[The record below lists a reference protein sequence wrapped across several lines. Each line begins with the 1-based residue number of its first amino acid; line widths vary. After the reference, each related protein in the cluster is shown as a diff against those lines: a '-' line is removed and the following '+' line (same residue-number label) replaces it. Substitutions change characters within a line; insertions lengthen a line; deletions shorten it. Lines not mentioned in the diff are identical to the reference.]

1 MSSSK
6 TLNALVAYP
15 DDYVQPLILQAL
27 DSLPDTSVNHI
38 KSLKQLQSS
47 NDLVLQFS
55 GYEDLD
61 FDHVLEHPK
70 TSLACAYV
78 IRKALIRKHY
88 LSNTIST
95 WLVKHPQSL
104 LAHHFQPCVH
114 FELDYAEFLDDAL
127 VDAWDLNESMARNE
141 QLSAGEKKEWWIL
154 KPGMSD
160 GGNGIRLFSSLEQ
173 LQSIFEEWE
182 EDSDS
187 EPESESEVATT
198 ITTSDTSPSHAQAD
212 TDYTHRTTSA
222 TAMTSQLRHFIA
234 QPYIAQPL
242 LLDSHDRRKFHI
254 RTYIVAVGAL
264 KVYVYREM
272 LALFAAVP
280 YAEPSSASISN
291 HPEPNDGE
299 RDEDEVED
307 DEVQQPKD
315 HDTINLA
322 QHLTNTCFQSE
333 DTKSTSVH
341 SFWELEMPT
350 VRSTTTQGQSPQ
362 EKIFSQICD
371 VTSTV
376 FEAAAREQMVHFQT
390 LPNAF
395 EIFGADFL
403 VDDQYN
409 VWLLELNA
417 YPDFKQTG
425 ADLKD
430 KIVGGLFRGV
440 VDVAVGAFVRGANQH
455 NDGVGGSFRSDDK
468 DKDKNKNK
476 NKDEETTTTRQD
488 MVLVADLH
496 LGRG

>member
-1 MSSSK
+1 MNSIK

-15 DDYVQPLILQAL
+15 DDYVQPLILEAL
-27 DSLPDTSVNHI
+27 ESLPGTSVNHI

-47 NDLVLQFS
+47 SDLVLQFS

-95 WLVKHPQSL
+95 WLVKHPESPL
-104 LAHHFQPCVH
+104 TRHFKPCVH

-141 QLSAGEKKEWWIL
+141 QVSAGEKKEWWIL

-182 EDSDS
+182 EASDS
-187 EPESESEVATT
+187 EPESESESEVATT
-198 ITTSDTSPSHAQAD
+198 ASDTSPSHAQAD

-280 YAEPSSASISN
+280 YAEPSSASTTD
-291 HPEPNDGE
+291 HPEP
-299 RDEDEVED
+299 
-307 DEVQQPKD
+307 
-315 HDTINLA
+315 DTINLA

-350 VRSTTTQGQSPQ
+350 VPTTSHGQSPTQTPQ
-362 EKIFSQICD
+362 EKIFSQICN

-425 ADLKD
+425 AELKD

-440 VDVAVGAFVRGANQH
+440 VDVAVGAFVRGPSQP
-455 NDGVGGSFRSDDK
+455 NDRVDGSIGSDYKDRNEDK
-468 DKDKNKNK
+468 DS
-476 NKDEETTTTRQD
+476 TRQD